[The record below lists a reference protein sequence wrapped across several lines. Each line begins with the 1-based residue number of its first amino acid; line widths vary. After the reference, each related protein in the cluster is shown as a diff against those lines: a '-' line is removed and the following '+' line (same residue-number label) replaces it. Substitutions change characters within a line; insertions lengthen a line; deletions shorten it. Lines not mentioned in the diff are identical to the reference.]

1 MKKLQGIFLPLIL
14 CIIISC
20 DKGNSGEDTKDVD
33 YYSHLRNTSWVYI
46 DEEGIVEKLT
56 FETNKADLAY
66 WLPRNYMNGYYI
78 CSTIQYVIENGIVYV
93 VGYNS
98 ELMVNATL
106 MSFSIKEIDDYSM
119 ITDDGISETEYFKV
133 SDKVTMDVSVN
144 NIINLSDYVISG
156 QIIECAVSDT
166 SVLEI
171 SKDMPDRVVA
181 KAHGKSFV
189 FLETTAG
196 VIVLEVDVTGSLIEQ
211 CDYYYKSIY
220 LHTSKMEQYFGKPD
234 NLSEEYVIYNHGK
247 NQVMLTPDA
256 YGFIEGV
263 LFYYECDS
271 TEIKSYLDNEYEY
284 YPEHELYAG
293 NNLYLVGHYPSDKLV
308 VYYPLEDE

>member
-14 CIIISC
+14 CIVISC

-33 YYSHLRNTSWVYI
+33 YYSHLRNTSWVLI

-78 CSTIQYVIENGIVYV
+78 CSTIQYVIENGMVYV

-106 MSFSIKEIDDYSM
+106 MSFSIKKIDDYSM
-119 ITDDGISETEYFKV
+119 ITDDGISETEYYKV
-133 SDKVTMDVSVN
+133 SHRVTMDTSDN
-144 NIINLSDYVISG
+144 NILNLSDFVANG

-181 KAHGKSFV
+181 KAHGKSFL
-189 FLETTAG
+189 FLKTAAG
-196 VIVLEVDVTGSLIEQ
+196 VIVLEIDVTGNLLEQ
-211 CDYYYKSIY
+211 CDYYYKTIY
-220 LHTSKMEQYFGKPD
+220 LHTSKLEQYFGKPD
-234 NLSEEYVIYNHGK
+234 NISEDFVVYNHGK
-247 NQVMLTPDA
+247 NQVMLSPDA
-256 YGFIEGV
+256 YGFIDGV

-271 TEIKSYLDNEYEY
+271 TEIKAYLDNEYEY
-284 YPEHELYAG
+284 YPEYELYAG
-293 NNLYLVGHYPSDKLV
+293 NNLYVVGHYPSDKLV